1 MISVTFMVVMIM
13 TMLILIVVRFMHPLL
28 YFFGQI
34 MTTCRP
40 QMANSLLKMLY
51 PILFMIFFASL
62 SLVMIMI
69 FAFRLRLLRLRTLR
83 ITRSRGTTLS

>member
-13 TMLILIVVRFMHPLL
+13 TMLILIVVRFMHLLL

-34 MTTCRP
+34 MTTCRA

-62 SLVMIMI
+62 SLGMIMI